1 MWPLTIRLSTRNG
14 SITAICC
21 STRPA
26 ALMKKMLLKNL
37 LKLLKKYSKVFAI
50 FFNTLLKICH

>member
-1 MWPLTIRLSTRNG
+1 
-14 SITAICC
+14 
-21 STRPA
+21 
-26 ALMKKMLLKNL
+26 MKKMLLKNL